1 MATSRR
7 QRQVAEQIQAE
18 LGDLLLRHA
27 GDPRLNLVSITEV
40 EVSPDLLQARI
51 YVSHLGDASETPR
64 IMAALEHATGF
75 LRREL
80 AGRLSLRLMPELRF
94 AFDTSLERARR
105 IDALL
110 DGLGAASHDKAQPP
124 VDAEPDASRRDG
136 QPPGA
141 VP

>member
-40 EVSPDLLQARI
+40 EVSPDLLLARV
-51 YVSHLGDASETPR
+51 YVSHLGDDSETPR

-94 AFDTSLERARR
+94 EFDTSLERARR

-110 DGLGAASHDKAQPP
+110 DELGAASRDKARPSI
-124 VDAEPDASRRDG
+124 DAATGVSKDG

-141 VP
+141 MP

>member
-7 QRQVAEQIQAE
+7 QRQIAEQIQVE

-27 GDPRLNLVSITEV
+27 SDPRLNLVSITAV
-40 EVSPDLLQARI
+40 EVSPDLLLARI

-94 AFDTSLERARR
+94 EFDTSLERARR

-110 DGLGAASHDKAQPP
+110 DGLGAADRDGAQPS
-124 VDAEPDASRRDG
+124 VDAAPDAT
-136 QPPGA
+136 P
-141 VP
+141 